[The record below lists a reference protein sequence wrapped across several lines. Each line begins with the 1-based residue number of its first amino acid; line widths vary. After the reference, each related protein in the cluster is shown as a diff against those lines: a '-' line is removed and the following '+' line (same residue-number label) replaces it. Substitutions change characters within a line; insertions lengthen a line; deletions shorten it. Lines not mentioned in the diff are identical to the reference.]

1 MTAAINTAIQL
12 AVPAL
17 LLVVPLCF
25 YRRKGKRFI
34 RFYIAMATGPKR
46 RKAYMLALS
55 MIVVLFNFSC
65 FAREGASLW
74 QVPGFII
81 GLLLLR
87 YKSTDA
93 ALHLLNSDR
102 MLQELVFGT
111 ILLSMME
118 PRLFSLSVSMALVFA
133 FAMMY
138 PSDEIIRQAS
148 FMGAENMSLQLSHE
162 DIVDLYFTMP
172 RARIVRHSQTHKYED
187 KNGTDQ
193 PEKNQKE

>member
-1 MTAAINTAIQL
+1 MTAAINTTIQL

-17 LLVVPLCF
+17 LLLIPLCF

-34 RFYIAMATGPKR
+34 RFYISMATGPKK

-55 MIVVLFNFSC
+55 MIVILFNFSC

-102 MLQELVFGT
+102 MLQELLFGT

-118 PRLFSLSVSMALVFA
+118 PRLFSLSVTLALVFA

-138 PSDEIIRQAS
+138 PSDEIIRQSS
-148 FMGAENMSLQLSHE
+148 FMGAENMSLQLSNE
-162 DIVDLYFTMP
+162 IVDLYFTMP
-172 RARIVRHSQTHKYED
+172 RARIVRHSQTHKCDDE
-187 KNGTDQ
+187 NGTDQ

>member
-34 RFYIAMATGPKR
+34 RFYIAMATGPKK

-138 PSDEIIRQAS
+138 PSDEIIKQAS

-162 DIVDLYFTMP
+162 EIVDLYFTMP
-172 RARIVRHSQTHKYED
+172 RAIIVRHSQTHKCDD

>member
-1 MTAAINTAIQL
+1 MTAAINTIIRLAI
-12 AVPAL
+12 PAL
-17 LLVVPLCF
+17 LLLIPLCF

-34 RFYIAMATGPKR
+34 RFYIAMATGPKK

-55 MIVVLFNFSC
+55 MIVILFNFSC

-74 QVPGFII
+74 HVPGFLI
-81 GLLLLR
+81 GMILLR

-102 MLQELVFGT
+102 MLQELTFGA

-118 PRLFSLSVSMALVFA
+118 PRLFSMSVSMALVFA

-138 PSDEIIRQAS
+138 PSDEIIKQAE
-148 FMGAENMSLQLSHE
+148 FLGAENLSMQLSHE
-162 DIVDLYFTMP
+162 EITDLYFTMP
-172 RARIVRHSQTHKYED
+172 SARIVRHSQTHKCD
-187 KNGTDQ
+187 GQNGTDQ

>member
-34 RFYIAMATGPKR
+34 RFYIAMAAGPKK

-65 FAREGASLW
+65 FAREGACVW
-74 QVPGFII
+74 QVPGLLI
-81 GLLLLR
+81 GLVLLR

-93 ALHLLNSDR
+93 TLHLLNSDR
-102 MLQELVFGT
+102 MLQELTFGA

-118 PRLFSLSVSMALVFA
+118 PRLYSLSVSMALVFA

-138 PSDEIIRQAS
+138 PSDEIIKQAS
-148 FMGAENMSLQLSHE
+148 FMGAENMSLQLSNE
-162 DIVDLYFTMP
+162 EIVDLYFTMP
-172 RARIVRHSQTHKYED
+172 RARIVRHSQTHKCET

>member
-17 LLVVPLCF
+17 LLLVPLCF

-162 DIVDLYFTMP
+162 EIVDLYFTMP
-172 RARIVRHSQTHKYED
+172 RARIVRHSQTHKCEAE
-187 KNGTDQ
+187 NGTDQ

>member
-25 YRRKGKRFI
+25 YRRKGERFI
-34 RFYIAMATGPKR
+34 RFYIAMATGPKK

-138 PSDEIIRQAS
+138 PSDEIIKQAS
-148 FMGAENMSLQLSHE
+148 FMGAENMSLKLSHE
-162 DIVDLYFTMP
+162 EIVDLYFTMP
-172 RARIVRHSQTHKYED
+172 RARIVRHSLTHKCDDE
-187 KNGTDQ
+187 NGTDQ